1 VTRGELAALDRDE
14 LLAVATELRDQLDAV
29 RTVTDIALTK
39 LGLGELLDELLPRIR
54 QILDADTCAV
64 LLLDEAK
71 NELVAR
77 AAVGIEEEVE
87 AGVRI
92 PVGGGFAG
100 SVAAAK
106 KPVILED
113 VDHAHVLNPILREKG
128 IKSLLG
134 VPLLVREQAI
144 GVLHV
149 GTLTTRHFTE
159 RDVDLLQF
167 VAERVALA
175 IERAQ
180 LHQEMVHLDELRA
193 NFVAIASHELRTPA
207 TSVYGA
213 IATVVERGDTLSA
226 ETRDELLA
234 VAYSQGQRLALLL
247 EQLLDL
253 SRLSTKRV
261 IVTPKPVALRSLI
274 EKVAAESV
282 PVGTPLELDVPG
294 ELAAIADPLAL
305 DRIVSNLLTNALAH
319 GEPPIVVSAAQSD
332 TYLRVSVADHGA
344 GVPAELRE
352 RLFDQFHRGETS
364 TGSGLGLAIARAYA
378 RAHGGDL
385 LYHADERRFELV
397 LPNS

>member
-1 VTRGELAALDRDE
+1 
-14 LLAVATELRDQLDAV
+14 
-29 RTVTDIALTK
+29 
-39 LGLGELLDELLPRIR
+39 
-54 QILDADTCAV
+54 
-64 LLLDEAK
+64 
-71 NELVAR
+71 
-77 AAVGIEEEVE
+77 
-87 AGVRI
+87 
-92 PVGGGFAG
+92 
-100 SVAAAK
+100 
-106 KPVILED
+106 
-113 VDHAHVLNPILREKG
+113 
-128 IKSLLG
+128 
-134 VPLLVREQAI
+134 
-144 GVLHV
+144 
-149 GTLTTRHFTE
+149 
-159 RDVDLLQF
+159 
-167 VAERVALA
+167 
-175 IERAQ
+175 
-180 LHQEMVHLDELRA
+180 MVHLDELRA

-261 IVTPKPVALRSLI
+261 IVTPKPVALRGLI

-282 PVGTPLELDVPG
+282 PVGTPLALDVPG

-319 GEPPIVVSAAQSD
+319 GEPPIVVSATQND

-352 RLFDQFHRGETS
+352 RLFEQFHRGETS
-364 TGSGLGLAIARAYA
+364 AGSGLGLAIARAYA

-385 LYHADERRFELV
+385 LYHADEQRFELV
-397 LPNS
+397 LPNG